1 MKNIFSFIFVLFLIL
16 IQAQNQ
22 PQPQEVLYKIS
33 AVVTEEQTFKPLANV
48 HVLNLNEV
56 KGTITDETGFF
67 EINAKVNDT
76 LHLSILG
83 FQSVKVRVTQD
94 WIKIKSTKIK
104 LSEKATALDEVVVSN
119 YKLTGYLQIDAKLV
133 PLKENY
139 RWGISGLN
147 YGYETG
153 GSNSPNAFSR
163 VVNSIF
169 NPADA
174 LYNLFGKKGKELKK
188 LREMKKDQSTRQQ
201 LENKY
206 DRELICAMLGIQ
218 KQEIPQILAKCNYS
232 EAFVLSANDLQILD
246 AITDCF
252 EEYKILKKN

>member
-1 MKNIFSFIFVLFLIL
+1 MKRILSFLFLIAIQL
-16 IQAQNQ
+16 IQAQN
-22 PQPQEVLYKIS
+22 EDVLHKIS
-33 AVVTEEQTFKPLANV
+33 AIVTEEETFKPLANV
-48 HVLNLNEV
+48 HVLNLNQV
-56 KGTITDETGFF
+56 KGTITDENGFF
-67 EINAKVNDT
+67 EISAKVNDT
-76 LHLSILG
+76 LHISILG

-104 LSEKATALDEVVVSN
+104 LSEKATALEEVVVASN

-153 GSNSPNAFSR
+153 DLNSPNAFSR
-163 VVNSIF
+163 VVSSIF

-188 LREMKKDQSTRQQ
+188 LREMKKDDSTRQQ

-206 DRELICAMLGIQ
+206 DRDLICAMLGIQ